1 MPVVVVPAMH
11 ESMYRHPAVTEGIR
25 RLLSWNVRIV
35 PPRIEEGKAKIAG
48 IDEIVL
54 WCGRAMPASPLAGKQ
69 VLITSGPCR
78 EPVDDI
84 RVMTTRSSGRMG
96 REPALQAFRLGAEV
110 TVVHNGKIPCVRN
123 VEVETAQEMRDA
135 VHRICAE
142 RVPDLYISAAA
153 ISDYAPLCH
162 EGKLRSGQTLTLT
175 LRPLPKLIDEVIA
188 RYHIPVI
195 AFKIGEDEE
204 ERAEVLIAKGASL
217 VVING
222 PGAMGSDTTEAV
234 ISGAS
239 GREQVKGTKREL
251 AERIWER
258 VLSLSSGRQEG

>member
-1 MPVVVVPAMH
+1 
-11 ESMYRHPAVTEGIR
+11 
-25 RLLSWNVRIV
+25 
-35 PPRIEEGKAKIAG
+35 
-48 IDEIVL
+48 
-54 WCGRAMPASPLAGKQ
+54 
-69 VLITSGPCR
+69 
-78 EPVDDI
+78 
-84 RVMTTRSSGRMG
+84 
-96 REPALQAFRLGAEV
+96 
-110 TVVHNGKIPCVRN
+110 
-123 VEVETAQEMRDA
+123 MRDA

-142 RVPDLYISAAA
+142 RVPDFYISAAA

-162 EGKLRSGQTLTLT
+162 EGKLRSGQTLPLT
-175 LRPLPKLIDEVIA
+175 LRPLPKLIDEVIT

-222 PGAMGSDTTEAV
+222 PEAMGSDTTEAV

-251 AERIWER
+251 AERIWAM